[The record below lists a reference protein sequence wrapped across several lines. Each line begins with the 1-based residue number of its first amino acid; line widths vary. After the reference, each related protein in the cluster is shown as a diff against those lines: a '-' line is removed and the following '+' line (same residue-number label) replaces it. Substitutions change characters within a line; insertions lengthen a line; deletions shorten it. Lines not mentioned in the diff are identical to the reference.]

1 MASKRQKGKR
11 GGEQM
16 RSLGLVLLVGG
27 FVIKLFTFLS
37 NISYVAMGLGV
48 AVVVL
53 SYLTRKK

>member
-1 MASKRQKGKR
+1 MAFKKQKGKR

-48 AVVVL
+48 MVVVV
-53 SYLTRKK
+53 SYLIRKR